1 MGAPD
6 PNSSMPSPAPA
17 PTRRKYVRAVGPR
30 LRILLY
36 VVFALFALLGANSFY
51 LGSITFLNWLDR
63 AKGVSYENYFYQ
75 FQFLAHLVLG
85 LLIVLPVVIFGII
98 HMINSHDRPNRRA
111 VRVGYALFFIAL
123 VLLFSGLALMR
134 VEGFEI
140 KNPNL
145 RNSTYWAHVIAPIGC
160 VWLYILHRMAGP
172 RIKWK
177 VGLTWATAVAA
188 VVVAM
193 VLMHRHDPRKWNAKA
208 PKEGEKYF
216 HPSSAR
222 TAKGNFIPAKTLMN
236 NEYCLECHK
245 NAYDSWFHSSHHFS
259 SFNNPLYLFSV
270 NETRQVGLKRD
281 GSVQASRWCAGCHDP
296 APFFSGA
303 FDDPK
308 FDMTNHPTSQAGISC
323 TVCHAIT
330 SLEGSDKGTIGNGN
344 YTIEEPVHY
353 PFAFSPTNSLA
364 FFINKQLVKAK
375 PAFHKQTFLKP
386 LHKTAEFCSTCHKV
400 GLPYEVN
407 HYKAFLR
414 GQNHYDTYLLSGVS
428 GVNARS
434 FYYPEKAK
442 INCAEC
448 HMPLNKSDDFGARFN
463 GTNDFLTV
471 HDHLFPAAN
480 TGLSH
485 LLNKPEIVKKHQDYL
500 KENIR
505 VDIFGVKPGGTIDSP
520 LVAPLRP
527 QVPKLIPGKTYLIE
541 AVVRTLKLGH
551 PLTQGTVD
559 SNEIWAEAK
568 ATDIDGTEIGHNGG
582 MGRHKDV
589 DPWAHFMNVY
599 MLDRDG
605 NRIDRRNPQDIFT
618 PLYNN
623 QIPPGAAHVLHYKL
637 TVPAT
642 QRDPLVV
649 EVKVNYRKFDTIYMN
664 YVYGKGYSN
673 GTPFQI
679 TNNLPITVMASDK
692 VVFEIEGGGAIAST
706 GQTNAPS
713 AIPPWQRWNDYG
725 IGLFLKGD
733 KGSEKGELIQAA
745 EAFGKVEQLGRAD
758 GPLNLAR
765 VYFKEGRLNDAVGAL
780 QRAND
785 TNRFNPAG
793 NRWTIAWLNG
803 LVNKQNGYLDKA
815 ISEFTSIL
823 EDRYPELEKRGFN
836 FSRDYEV
843 INELGQTLYER
854 AKAERGDPARQQE
867 FLKAAVKRYE
877 DTLAIDSENV
887 SAHHNLAQLY
897 TQLGDP
903 AKAAT
908 HRALHERYRP
918 DDNAR
923 DRAVAAAR
931 LRNAAADHAAQAIV
945 IYDLQRSESGMNPTK
960 SFTEKRATDKPVEQ
974 SQVGT
979 R

>member
-1 MGAPD
+1 M
-6 PNSSMPSPAPA
+6 NQSPEKPLPA
-17 PTRRKYVRAVGPR
+17 KKRYVRAVGPR
-30 LRILLY
+30 LRILLL
-36 VVFALFALLGANSFY
+36 VVFGLFALLGANSVY
-51 LGSITFLNWLDR
+51 LSSITFLTWLDR
-63 AKGVSYENYFYQ
+63 DKGVSYENYCYQ

-85 LLIVLPVVIFGII
+85 LLIVLPVIVFGLI
-98 HMINSHDRPNRRA
+98 HMKNSHDRANRRA
-111 VRVGYALFFIAL
+111 VRVGYALFAVAL

-140 KNPNL
+140 KNPNV
-145 RNSTYWAHVIAPIGC
+145 RNGTYWAHVITPFAC
-160 VWLYILHRMAGP
+160 VWLYILHRLAGP
-172 RIKWK
+172 RIKWQ
-177 VGLTWATAVAA
+177 VGLSWAAA
-188 VVVAM
+188 VGVVVLGM
-193 VLMHRHDPRKWNAKA
+193 VALHRHDPRKWNAKA

-222 TAKGNFIPAKTLMN
+222 TANGNFIPAATLMN

-245 NAYDSWFHSSHHFS
+245 NAYDSWFHSAHHFS

-308 FDMTNHPTSQAGISC
+308 FDMTNHPTARAGISC

-330 SLEGSDKGTIGNGN
+330 SLEGGTKGMPGNGN

-353 PFAFSPTNSLA
+353 PFAFAATNSFA
-364 FFINKQLVKAK
+364 FYVNKQLVKAK
-375 PAFHKQTFLKP
+375 PAFHKKTFLKP
-386 LHKTAEFCSTCHKV
+386 LHKSAEFCSTCHKV
-400 GLPYEVN
+400 SIPYAVN
-407 HYKAFLR
+407 HYKEFLR

-442 INCAEC
+442 ANCAEC
-448 HMPLNKSDDFGARFN
+448 HMPLNRSDDFGARFN

-471 HDHLFPAAN
+471 HDHLFPGAN
-480 TGLSH
+480 TGLAAIR
-485 LLNKPEIVKKHQDYL
+485 NQPDIVKKEEAFL
-500 KENIR
+500 KDSIR
-505 VDIFGVKPGGTIDSP
+505 VDIFGLKPGGTIDSP

-527 QVPKLIPGKTYLIE
+527 QAPKLKPGQTYLIE

-551 PLTQGTVD
+551 PLSQGTVD

-568 ATDIDGTEIGHNGG
+568 VTEADGEVIGQSGG
-582 MGRHKDV
+582 LGEHKEV
-589 DPWAHFMNVY
+589 DPWAHFINVY
-599 MLDRDG
+599 MLDKDG

-637 TVPAT
+637 AVPHD
-642 QRDPLVV
+642 QRDPLTV
-649 EVKVNYRKFDTIYMN
+649 EVKVQYRKFDTIYMN
-664 YVYGKGYSN
+664 YVYGTGYTN
-673 GTPFQI
+673 GMPFQV
-679 TNNLPITVMASDK
+679 TNNLPITVLASDK
-692 VVFEIEGGGAIAST
+692 LTFEIEGGPTLAAQSL
-706 GQTNAPS
+706 TNAPS

-733 KGSEKGELIQAA
+733 KGSEKGELVQAA
-745 EAFGKVEQLGRAD
+745 DAFDHVEKLGRAD

-765 VYFKEGRLNDAVGAL
+765 VYFKEGRLNEAVAAL

-785 TNRFNPAG
+785 STRFTPAG

-803 LVNKQNGYLDKA
+803 LVDKQNGYLDKA
-815 ISEFTSIL
+815 IAELTSIL

-854 AKAERGDPARQQE
+854 AKAERANPERQKE
-867 FLKAAVKRYE
+867 FLQAAVKRFE
-877 DTLAIDSENV
+877 DTLTIDIENV
-887 SAHHNLAQLY
+887 TAHHNLAQLY
-897 TQLGDP
+897 TQLGDNT
-903 AKAAT
+903 KAAE
-908 HRALHERYRP
+908 HRAFHERYRP

-931 LRNAAADHAAQAIV
+931 LRDAAADHAAQAIV
-945 IYDLQRSESGMNPTK
+945 IYDLQRKTRGMNA
-960 SFTEKRATDKPVEQ
+960 RAKTGPPNLGPVKTTA
-974 SQVGT
+974 SAGAGAP
-979 R
+979 